1 MPISSKQVTPS
12 RQPIDT
18 AETVASSVASRAC
31 PNCNQSNS
39 RQIYSVDRI
48 PAHSVLLMRD
58 RREAAC
64 YPRGDMRLSFCEACG
79 FLSNSAFDV
88 SLNEYSPDYEETQ
101 HFSPR
106 FNRFADELITDLV
119 ERFGIRNKRV
129 LEIGCGKAEFLR
141 RLCEA
146 GDNQGIGVD
155 PSVRPERFSSETAS
169 KLQFIPELY
178 SEKHSQL
185 QADVILCRHTLEH
198 IQPTRDFL
206 NIVRR
211 SIGDRVDVQVCF
223 ELPDVRIV
231 LEETRFWDVYY
242 EHCSYFSAGSLAR
255 LFREASFDVV
265 DVWRAYDDQYLL
277 LMAKPAE
284 HPTAPTL
291 PLEDDLEELSSL
303 ASAFEV
309 NSQTQIA
316 HWRDTIRSFHRDG
329 RKPVLWG
336 AGSKCV
342 AFLTTAGLE
351 HEVEVVVDINPHKQG
366 MFLPATGHP
375 VISPEQ
381 LKDHAPGV
389 VVVMNSIYLNEVQTQ
404 LDQLGIDAELIGT

>member
-1 MPISSKQVTPS
+1 MTTSEHRHTDQTAAADSDV
-12 RQPIDT
+12 RQKP
-18 AETVASSVASRAC
+18 C
-31 PNCNQSNS
+31 PNCHETRS

-48 PAHSVLLMRD
+48 PAHSVLLMPNL
-58 RREAAC
+58 ETATK
-64 YPRGDMRLSFCEACG
+64 YPRGDMRLLFCEACG

-88 SLNEYSPDYEETQ
+88 TLNEYSPDYEEAQ

-106 FNRFADELITDLV
+106 FNQFADELVADLV
-119 ERFGIRNKRV
+119 DRFGMRNKRV

-146 GDNQGIGVD
+146 GDNFGIGVD
-155 PSVRPERFSSETAS
+155 PAIRPERFLTEARA
-169 KLQFIPELY
+169 KMRLVPELY
-178 SEKHSQL
+178 SEKHSDL

-206 NIVRR
+206 DIVRR
-211 SIGDRVDVQVCF
+211 SIGDRCDVQVCF
-223 ELPDVRIV
+223 ELPDVRII

-255 LFREASFDVV
+255 LFREASFDIV
-265 DVWRAYDDQYLL
+265 DLWRAYDDQYLL
-277 LMAKPAE
+277 LVAKPAE
-284 HPTAPTL
+284 RPTQASL
-291 PLEDDLEELSSL
+291 NIEDDLEEMSAL
-303 ASAFEV
+303 ASAFETH
-309 NSQTQIA
+309 SQQQIA
-316 HWRDTIRSFHRDG
+316 HWRETIGTFYREG

-351 HEVEVVVDINPHKQG
+351 REVEVVVDINPYKAG
-366 MFLPATGHP
+366 KFLPATWHP

-381 LKDHAPGV
+381 LKEYEPGV
-389 VVVMNSIYLNEVQTQ
+389 VVVMNSIYLNEVQEQ
-404 LDQLGIDAELIGT
+404 LDQLGIDAELVGT

>member
-1 MPISSKQVTPS
+1 MTTSTGQT
-12 RQPIDT
+12 QGENLT
-18 AETVASSVASRAC
+18 AASSPQLEPC
-31 PNCNQSNS
+31 PNCHAAKS
-39 RQIYSVDRI
+39 RQIYSVDGI
-48 PAHSVLLMRD
+48 PAHSVLLMPD
-58 RREAAC
+58 RETASQ

-88 SLNEYSPDYEETQ
+88 TLNEYNPDYEETQ
-101 HFSPR
+101 HFSAR
-106 FNRFADELITDLV
+106 FNQFADELVADLV
-119 ERFGIRNKRV
+119 SRFGIENKRV

-146 GDNQGIGVD
+146 GNNEGIGVD
-155 PSVRPERFSSETAS
+155 PSVRPERLSAEARA
-169 KLQFIPELY
+169 KMQFIPELY

-185 QADVILCRHTLEH
+185 EADVILCRHTLEH
-198 IQPTRDFL
+198 IQPTREFL
-206 NIVRR
+206 DIVRR
-211 SIGDRVDVQVCF
+211 SIGDRSDVQICF

-255 LFREASFDVV
+255 LFREARFNVTDL
-265 DVWRAYDDQYLL
+265 WRAYDDQYLL
-277 LMAKPAE
+277 LMASPADQ
-284 HPTAPTL
+284 PTVASL
-291 PLEDDLEELSSL
+291 AIEDDLEELAAL
-303 ASAFEV
+303 AATFEV
-309 NSQTQIA
+309 NSQTQIS
-316 HWRDTIRSFHRDG
+316 HWRETIRRFHHEG

-366 MFLPATGHP
+366 KFLPATGHP

-381 LKDHAPGV
+381 LKDYAPGV
-389 VVVMNSIYLNEVQTQ
+389 VVVMNSIYLNEVQHL
-404 LDQLGIDAELIGT
+404 LDQLGIDAETIGT

>member
-1 MPISSKQVTPS
+1 MTTSTG
-12 RQPIDT
+12 RNLD
-18 AETVASSVASRAC
+18 ETLAGASSPQRPPC
-31 PNCNQSNS
+31 PNCHASKS
-39 RQIYSVDRI
+39 RQIYSVDGI
-48 PAHSVLLMRD
+48 PAHSVLLMPD
-58 RREAAC
+58 RETASQ

-88 SLNEYSPDYEETQ
+88 TLNEYNPDYEETQ

-106 FNRFADELITDLV
+106 FNQFADGLVADLV
-119 ERFGIRNKRV
+119 DRFGIQNKRV

-146 GDNQGIGVD
+146 GNNEGIGVD
-155 PSVRPERFSSETAS
+155 PSVRPERLSAEARA
-169 KLQFIPELY
+169 KMQFIPELY

-185 QADVILCRHTLEH
+185 EADVILCRHTLEH
-198 IQPTRDFL
+198 IQPTREFL
-206 NIVRR
+206 DIVRR
-211 SIGDRVDVQVCF
+211 SIGDRSDVQICF

-255 LFREASFDVV
+255 LFREASFDVT
-265 DVWRAYDDQYLL
+265 DLWRAYDDQYLL
-277 LMAKPAE
+277 LMASPADQ
-284 HPTAPTL
+284 PTAASL
-291 PLEDDLEELSSL
+291 AIEDDLEEMSVL
-303 ASAFEV
+303 AAAFEV
-309 NSQTQIA
+309 NSQAQIS
-316 HWRDTIRSFHRDG
+316 HWRETIRRFHHEG

-366 MFLPATGHP
+366 KFLPATGHP

-381 LKDHAPGV
+381 LKDYAPGV
-389 VVVMNSIYLNEVQTQ
+389 VVVMNSIYLNEVQQ
-404 LDQLGIDAELIGT
+404 LLDQLEIDAEMVGT

>member
-1 MPISSKQVTPS
+1 MTTSTG
-12 RQPIDT
+12 RNLD
-18 AETVASSVASRAC
+18 ETLAGASSPQRPPC
-31 PNCNQSNS
+31 PNCHASKS
-39 RQIYSVDRI
+39 RQIYSVDGI
-48 PAHSVLLMRD
+48 PAHSVLLMPD
-58 RREAAC
+58 RETASQ

-88 SLNEYSPDYEETQ
+88 TLNEYNPDYEETQ

-106 FNRFADELITDLV
+106 FNQFADGLVADLV
-119 ERFGIRNKRV
+119 DRFGIQNKRV

-146 GDNQGIGVD
+146 GNNEGIGVD
-155 PSVRPERFSSETAS
+155 PSVRPERLSAEARA
-169 KLQFIPELY
+169 KMQFIPELY

-185 QADVILCRHTLEH
+185 EADVILCRHTLEH
-198 IQPTRDFL
+198 IQPTREFL
-206 NIVRR
+206 DIVRR
-211 SIGDRVDVQVCF
+211 SIGDRSDVQICF

-255 LFREASFDVV
+255 LFREASFDVT
-265 DVWRAYDDQYLL
+265 DLWRAYDDQYLL
-277 LMAKPAE
+277 LMASPADQ
-284 HPTAPTL
+284 PTAASL
-291 PLEDDLEELSSL
+291 AIEDDLEEMSVL
-303 ASAFEV
+303 AAAFEV
-309 NSQTQIA
+309 NSQAQIS
-316 HWRDTIRSFHRDG
+316 HWRETIRRFHHEG

-366 MFLPATGHP
+366 KFLPATGHP

-381 LKDHAPGV
+381 LKDYAPGV
-389 VVVMNSIYLNEVQTQ
+389 VVVMNSIYLNEVQQ
-404 LDQLGIDAELIGT
+404 LLDQLEIDAEMIGT